1 MALIDFE
8 KPEYFT
14 NREISW
20 LSFNSRVL
28 YEARDKSLPLLERL
42 KFLSITSS
50 NLDEFFMIRVASL
63 KDMVHAKYNKK
74 DIAGMTPEEQLTAI
88 SAEAHDLVHLQYSTY
103 NRSLLPA
110 LKQVGVEVVTEH
122 ECMSRRAGALCGSV
136 F

>member
-1 MALIDFE
+1 MAVIDFE

-74 DIAGMTPEEQLTAI
+74 DIDIQSFAASGPEA
-88 SAEAHDLVHLQYSTY
+88 D
-103 NRSLLPA
+103 RC
-110 LKQVGVEVVTEH
+110 GG
-122 ECMSRRAGALCGSV
+122 RDGA
-136 F
+136 

>member
-50 NLDEFFMIRVASL
+50 NLDEFFMVRIGSL
-63 KDMVHAKYNKK
+63 VDMVNAGYRKK
-74 DIAGMTPEEQLTAI
+74 TFPGCRR
-88 SAEAHDLVHLQYSTY
+88 
-103 NRSLLPA
+103 RSSL
-110 LKQVGVEVVTEH
+110 
-122 ECMSRRAGALCGSV
+122 RR
-136 F
+136 

>member
-74 DIAGMTPEEQLTAI
+74 DIAGMTPEEPVSYTHLFRRMQLQRERLRWC
-88 SAEAHDLVHLQYSTY
+88 SA
-103 NRSLLPA
+103 R
-110 LKQVGVEVVTEH
+110 
-122 ECMSRRAGALCGSV
+122 C
-136 F
+136 

>member
-42 KFLSITSS
+42 KFLNI
-50 NLDEFFMIRVASL
+50 V
-63 KDMVHAKYNKK
+63 
-74 DIAGMTPEEQLTAI
+74 
-88 SAEAHDLVHLQYSTY
+88 
-103 NRSLLPA
+103 
-110 LKQVGVEVVTEH
+110 
-122 ECMSRRAGALCGSV
+122 
-136 F
+136 

>member
-42 KFLSITSS
+42 KFLSITAS
-50 NLDEFFMIRVASL
+50 NLDEFFMVRVASL
-63 KDMVHAKYNKK
+63 KDQVHAGYHKT
-74 DIAGMTPEEQLTAI
+74 DISGMTAKGQP
-88 SAEAHDLVHLQYSTY
+88 
-103 NRSLLPA
+103 LLPDRKKLSGDEGA
-110 LKQVGVEVVTEH
+110 SGV
-122 ECMSRRAGALCGSV
+122 
-136 F
+136 